1 MSFLVDIKA
10 KNIYNVNVMKCELKN
25 TYTGEQTP
33 FKTVLEYGRYEGG
46 TYFNF
51 DCENSAL
58 FSAYDKDNEPIYKGD
73 VVELFIC
80 TSGDRRKYYEI
91 EVAPNGTTF
100 FAKIL
105 NENGLHAE
113 MLDRAFDS
121 KVIKIDGGYRVEI
134 RIPDKAICLNLHG
147 ETVFNAYR
155 IETEGGTPEKN
166 LLALNPTLCGS
177 FHMPQFFIPLDVK
190 A

>member
-1 MSFLVDIKA
+1 
-10 KNIYNVNVMKCELKN
+10 MKCELKN

-58 FSAYDKDNEPIYKGD
+58 FSAYDKDNEAIYRGD

-91 EVAPNGTTF
+91 EVAPNGTIF

-105 NENGLHAE
+105 NENGLHTE
-113 MLDRAFDS
+113 YLDRAFDS
-121 KVIKIDGGYRVEI
+121 KVVLTDGGYRVEI
-134 RIPDKAICLNLHG
+134 RIPDKAICLNQNG

-155 IETEGGTPEKN
+155 IETEGGTPDKN

-177 FHMPQFFIPLDVK
+177 FHMPQFFIPLDTN